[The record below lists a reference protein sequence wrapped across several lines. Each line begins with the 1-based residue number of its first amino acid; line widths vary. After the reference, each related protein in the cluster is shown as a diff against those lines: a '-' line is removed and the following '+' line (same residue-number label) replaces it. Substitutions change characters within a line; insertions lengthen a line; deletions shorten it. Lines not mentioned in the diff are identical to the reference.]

1 MNFFYD
7 ALVPFG
13 ERWVIHMKVLYFTNI
28 PVPYRMQFFNELGK
42 YCELTV
48 MMESEYAGN
57 LNADWL
63 KRFKVRNYEY
73 IVLPKIGRTS
83 KTRINYGYAKKIL
96 KEKYD
101 IIVVGSYYS
110 LSAMIFI
117 TFLRKHRIPYILNS
131 DGGFVKDD
139 NKVTYA
145 VKKHFI
151 SKAAAYITTGEL
163 TTKYLIHYG
172 ADSRFFNISFS
183 SLTEKDIS
191 ELGNQKYDK
200 SFYRNKLG
208 IEGEKVVLYAG
219 QFIHR
224 KGIDVLL
231 NAIHTVKS
239 RCVVYIVGGEPTD
252 EYKAIVKKYN
262 LNNVVF
268 VGFQDKK
275 GLVEYYRAADVFVL
289 PTREDIWGL
298 VVNEALG
305 MGVPVIT
312 TNRCIAGVELINGV
326 NGKIVPVGDSEKLA
340 EAIDEII
347 GNDAGYHDRCKE
359 AMKSVQNYTIENMAR
374 EHYNC
379 FCEMKSK

>member
-1 MNFFYD
+1 
-7 ALVPFG
+7 
-13 ERWVIHMKVLYFTNI
+13 MKVLYFTNI

-42 YCELTV
+42 YCKLTV

-63 KRFKVRNYEY
+63 KRFEVGNYEY

-110 LSAMIFI
+110 LSAMLFI
-117 TFLRKHRIPYILNS
+117 TFLRRHNIPYILNS
-131 DGGFVKDD
+131 DGGFVKND
-139 NKVTYA
+139 NKVIYA
-145 VKKHFI
+145 IKRHFI
-151 SKAAAYITTGEL
+151 SQAAAYITTGDL
-163 TTKYLIHYG
+163 TTRYLSHYG
-172 ADSRFFNISFS
+172 ANGPFLKISFS
-183 SLTEKDIS
+183 SLTEEDVAN
-191 ELGNQKYDK
+191 LGKEEHDK
-200 SFYRNKLG
+200 AYYRNKLDIG
-208 IEGEKVVLYAG
+208 DYKVVLYAG
-219 QFIHR
+219 QFIYR

-231 NAIHTVKS
+231 KAIADIKTP
-239 RCVVYIVGGEPTD
+239 CVVYIVGGEPTE
-252 EYKAIVKKYN
+252 EYRTIVENNKLK
-262 LNNVVF
+262 NVVF

-312 TNRCIAGVELINGV
+312 TDRCIAGVELINGI
-326 NGKIVPVGDSEKLA
+326 NGKIVPIDDSFKLA
-340 EAIDEII
+340 VAIDEII
-347 GNDAGYHDRCKE
+347 CDDIEYEERCKE
-359 AMKSVQNYTIENMAR
+359 AKKSVQSYTIENMAK
-374 EHYNC
+374 EHYNY
-379 FCEMKSK
+379 FQERVLK